1 MVLWADAGRG
11 YEATQPYLTGWL
23 AAHISAAV
31 LSYGFVTI
39 GAIAGLG
46 IIMRERGLNRRTRGR
61 LTDRL
66 PSIAVAETTEII
78 GLTAAEIVLGIGIVF
93 GIAAEYTTTGA
104 FFQITH
110 KTLFSITAFAVIG
123 GLLILHLRTGLRG
136 RLAARIGLSAYLLV
150 SLGYPGVKF
159 VGEILLP

>member
-1 MVLWADAGRG
+1 
-11 YEATQPYLTGWL
+11 
-23 AAHISAAV
+23 
-31 LSYGFVTI
+31 
-39 GAIAGLG
+39 
-46 IIMRERGLNRRTRGR
+46 
-61 LTDRL
+61 
-66 PSIAVAETTEII
+66 
-78 GLTAAEIVLGIGIVF
+78 LGIGIIL

-110 KTLFSITAFAVIG
+110 KSLFSLAAFVVIG

-159 VGEILLP
+159 VGVILSS